1 MARTFG
7 AIYLRI
13 WRDQDWRTLGHT
25 EQYLY
30 MSLVC
35 QPKLNRAGLLEY
47 SPRRWADA
55 NATLSV
61 HDVEVAVKNLEQRHY
76 IVLDESTNEL
86 LVRTYVRNDEAWKQ
100 PKVMASVVS
109 AANEIESPKLRHAL
123 LLELDRIPLD
133 ELSDAPGLNNG
144 PSIRSKI
151 EKCIAQLRAVLGGD
165 GPYDPGRAR
174 ASRDTPT
181 EGYQSATDTPGVPD
195 ATGISAHADTG
206 AVAPSQRPAPTP
218 APEPEPEPLGAQV
231 VAAAPLTLWDP
242 APTAPAE
249 ERPMREVAHTAHSLI
264 GLWLEYRTTEYRP
277 DESIIKRV
285 GRKLRESFD
294 QQIAYPIILDAFV
307 RWDLKGSDPNAIPS
321 FVNES
326 QGRARRGQPLTSTF
340 GAESNVIPF
349 QRGQHQAYRD
359 DPNRDYSLAAYLAE
373 RNGA

>member
-55 NATLSV
+55 NATLSI

-123 LLELDRIPLD
+123 LLELDRIPVE
-133 ELSDAPGLNNG
+133 ELSDAPGPNNG

-151 EKCIAQLRAVLGGD
+151 EKCITQLRAILGGD
-165 GPYDPGRAR
+165 GPYDPGRADPP
-174 ASRDTPT
+174 ADTPT
-181 EGYQSATDTPGVPD
+181 EGYRSATDTPGIPD
-195 ATGISAHADTG
+195 AKGTRTHVDTR

-218 APEPEPEPLGAQV
+218 APEPEPEPSFASGTLFDPP
-231 VAAAPLTLWDP
+231 AAEAGLADADKPRGKRQSAPSAKSSEEQARSNLAKQLTDSWWQGLEIRP
-242 APTAPAE
+242 AEKNAFLAARQIVYGLLEAGHAPDAIAEAARRCEYSLTIKSMQFQLKRLAE
-249 ERPMREVAHTAHSLI
+249 ERERDTSNVVPFRRSAPGPYQNPT
-264 GLWLEYRTTEYRP
+264 
-277 DESIIKRV
+277 
-285 GRKLRESFD
+285 
-294 QQIAYPIILDAFV
+294 
-307 RWDLKGSDPNAIPS
+307 DPNA
-321 FVNES
+321 
-326 QGRARRGQPLTSTF
+326 
-340 GAESNVIPF
+340 
-349 QRGQHQAYRD
+349 YRKAI
-359 DPNRDYSLAAYLAE
+359 S
-373 RNGA
+373 

>member
-55 NATLSV
+55 NATLSI

-76 IVLDESTNEL
+76 VVVDESTNEL

-109 AANEIESPKLRHAL
+109 AANEIESPKLRYAL
-123 LLELDRIPLD
+123 LLELDRIPVD
-133 ELSDAPGLNNG
+133 ELSDSPGPNNG

-151 EKCIAQLRAVLGGD
+151 EKCITQLRAVLGGD
-165 GPYDPGRAR
+165 GPYDPGRAE
-174 ASRDTPT
+174 APGGTPT
-181 EGYQSATDTPGVPD
+181 EGYRSATDTPGVPD
-195 ATGISAHADTG
+195 AKGTRTHADTR

-218 APEPEPEPLGAQV
+218 APEPEPEPRYASGTLFDPP
-231 VAAAPLTLWDP
+231 AAEAGPADADKPRGNPETDARNKLAVDLTRQWWEGCSKKPTGKFVGRQQIVYGLLEAEHDP
-242 APTAPAE
+242 DDIAEALRRCGYSMTRASAEMHLKRIDE
-249 ERPMREVAHTAHSLI
+249 ERERSASNVVP
-264 GLWLEYRTTEYRP
+264 
-277 DESIIKRV
+277 
-285 GRKLRESFD
+285 
-294 QQIAYPIILDAFV
+294 FV
-307 RWDLKGSDPNAIPS
+307 RP
-321 FVNES
+321 
-326 QGRARRGQPLTSTF
+326 
-340 GAESNVIPF
+340 
-349 QRGQHQAYRD
+349 GQHQAFRD
-359 DPNRDYSLAAYLAE
+359 DPNRDYSLAGYLAE